1 MKHTAN
7 KPKYLI
13 LDLDETLVF
22 TTKRPLNNKSI

>member
-1 MKHTAN
+1 MKHTAT

-22 TTKRPLNNKSI
+22 TTKKPLNKSSI